1 MIREKKRKP
10 GFLKEGGQALMG
22 LASAPFKI
30 AGKVANETVNP
41 VMSGVASSIAK
52 PFVKR
57 AVDRATD
64 DRGEISLDSPLGRHR
79 LSDIKVDPKLKFS
92 LDGLTPKF
100 STSTHVTLN
109 DELTIPRSR
118 QRIPQRPAPQRPAPQ
133 RPTPQQSAYVTQL
146 NDEDNAAI
154 RRAQERGGL
163 ARVNVGSAPEFNRQ
177 MMPPQPTGPL
187 AAQFTKPDRDYFVER
202 YRRPEEDVQR

>member
-1 MIREKKRKP
+1 
-10 GFLKEGGQALMG
+10 MG

-52 PFVKR
+52 PMVRR

-92 LDGLTPKF
+92 FDGLTPKF
-100 STSTHVTLN
+100 STSTHITLN

-118 QRIPQRPAPQRPAPQ
+118 QRIPQRPAPQRPAATPTQSPQ
-133 RPTPQQSAYVTQL
+133 WQPGYTTPPRQTPFEQARSLSVPRPASIQL
-146 NDEDNAAI
+146 
-154 RRAQERGGL
+154 
-163 ARVNVGSAPEFNRQ
+163 GSAPEFNRQ